1 VVRLDNQARAGVL
14 RAQVQAFGSGLDLA
28 RYELNRKLGPRIESI
43 LSSDDDQGLGALFRP
58 FLPETGAKP

>member
-1 VVRLDNQARAGVL
+1 VL

-28 RYELNRKLGPRIESI
+28 RYELNRKLCPRIESI